1 MLVAVIEQASYKF
14 KWCVQDQ
21 RNVTNFSYQILKQQY
36 TFLLWLYCSQQ
47 NVRDKTFCTKFV
59 LKVLKTWATPV
70 RGSKFLSTLMA
81 MLNDNFS
88 PLTVMNG
95 NTKVLSNIAIEVL
108 KNFEHFKMNMLCDT
122 EVSNFVVGNAMME
135 TNQ

>member
-1 MLVAVIEQASYKF
+1 
-14 KWCVQDQ
+14 
-21 RNVTNFSYQILKQQY
+21 
-36 TFLLWLYCSQQ
+36 
-47 NVRDKTFCTKFV
+47 
-59 LKVLKTWATPV
+59 
-70 RGSKFLSTLMA
+70 MA

-108 KNFEHFKMNMLCDT
+108 KNFEYFKMNMLCDT